1 MAKPATAARPTP
13 PETTLAVNRRATHD
27 YHVLERHECGVVLT
41 GSEVKS
47 IKDGKISLTE
57 AYAQFER
64 DELWLLGAHISEYVL
79 AHRRNHEPMRKRKL
93 LMKRRE
99 LDKLAVSVAKD
110 GLTLI
115 PLKVYSRGRNIKVE
129 IGLCKGKQVH
139 DKRASLKEREAK
151 REMDR
156 AMRDHRR

>member
-1 MAKPATAARPTP
+1 VAKPAQAARPVVDK
-13 PETTLAVNRRATHD
+13 TLAVNRRATHD
-27 YHVLERHECGVVLT
+27 YHVLEQHEAGVAFT

-47 IKDGKISLTE
+47 IRDGKITLSE

-64 DELWLLGAHISEYVL
+64 GELWLVGAHISEYVL

-99 LDKLAVSVAKD
+99 LDKLADAVNKD

-115 PLKVYSRGRNIKVE
+115 PLKVYTRGRNIKVE

-139 DKRASLKEREAK
+139 DKRASIKEREHK

-156 AMRDHRR
+156 AMRERR

>member
-1 MAKPATAARPTP
+1 MGKPAQIERTP
-13 PETTLAVNRRATHD
+13 VEQTLCLNRRATHE
-27 YHVLERHECGVVLT
+27 YHVLERHEAGIAFT

-47 IKDGKISLTE
+47 VREGRISLAE
-57 AYAQFER
+57 AYAQFDR
-64 DELWLLGAHISEYVL
+64 NELWLLGAHISEYVL

-99 LDKLAVSVAKD
+99 LDKLAAAASKD

-115 PLKVYSRGRNIKVE
+115 PLRVYTRGRRIKVE
-129 IGLCKGKQVH
+129 IGLCKGKQLH
-139 DKRASLKEREAK
+139 DKRASIKEREHK

-156 AMRDHRR
+156 ALRERR

>member
-1 MAKPATAARPTP
+1 VAKPAQADRPVV
-13 PETTLAVNRRATHD
+13 EKTLSVNRRATHD
-27 YHVLERHECGVVLT
+27 YHVLERHEAGVAFT

-47 IKDGKISLTE
+47 IRDGKITLSE
-57 AYAQFER
+57 AYAQFEKN
-64 DELWLLGAHISEYVL
+64 ELWLIGAHISEYVL

-99 LDKLAVSVAKD
+99 LDKLADSVNKD

-115 PLKVYSRGRNIKVE
+115 PLKVYTRGRNIKVE

-139 DKRASLKEREAK
+139 DKRASIKEREHK

-156 AMRDHRR
+156 AMRERR

>member
-1 MAKPATAARPTP
+1 VGKPATTTTDRAL

-27 YHVLERHECGVVLT
+27 YHVLERHECGVAFT

-47 IKDGKISLTE
+47 IREGKITLVES
-57 AYAQFER
+57 YAQFER
-64 DELWLLGAHISEYVL
+64 GELWMVGAHISEYVL

-93 LMKRRE
+93 LLKRRE
-99 LDKLAVSVAKD
+99 LDKLADSVSKD

-115 PLKVYSRGRNIKVE
+115 PLKVYTRGRNIKIE

-139 DKRASLKEREAK
+139 DKRASIKEREHK

-156 AMRDHRR
+156 ALRERR